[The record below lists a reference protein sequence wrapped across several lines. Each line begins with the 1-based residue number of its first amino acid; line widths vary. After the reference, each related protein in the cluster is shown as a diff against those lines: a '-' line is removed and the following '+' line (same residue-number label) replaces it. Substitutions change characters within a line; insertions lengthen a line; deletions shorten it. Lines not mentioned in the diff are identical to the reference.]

1 MAAKYILKL
10 YITGQTVNSEKAIK
24 NLKAVLDT
32 QPKGL
37 CSLEVVDVL
46 KRPQLAEEDKI
57 LATPTVMKVSPPPAR
72 KIIGDLSDKEK
83 VLSGLGLTVEK
94 KKGQVQHNPAYAK
107 QQKRNTLCESKGA
120 QKWPRN

>member
-10 YITGQTVNSEKAIK
+10 YITGQTVNSEKAIT

-107 QQKRNTLCESKGA
+107 
-120 QKWPRN
+120 